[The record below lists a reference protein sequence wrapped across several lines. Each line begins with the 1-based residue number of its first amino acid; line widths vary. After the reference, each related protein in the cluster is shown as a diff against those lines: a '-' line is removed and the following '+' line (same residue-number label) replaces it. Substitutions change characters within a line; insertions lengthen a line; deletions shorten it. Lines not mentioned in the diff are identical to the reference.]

1 MQSPIRTGALF
12 VCMALGWLS
21 ASGAAQGKRSCEDIE
36 TFMRN
41 ATLTISRGDSGLM
54 DDGTVQHRV
63 FVHTKNES
71 YRDQQNRD
79 TWKANV
85 AAYELAK
92 ILQINIIP
100 PYVEIRH
107 AGTSASVAWGLDDV
121 MMDVGQLK
129 QRNVPPPDSEGWNRQ
144 MYLIQVF
151 DELVYIGGRAPTDT
165 LITRNWQAWII
176 GPSQAFR
183 PTASLQNPQNLVH
196 CDRKLLARM
205 RTLDKDVLTIK
216 LGNWLTKEE
225 IEALRARAAKIVE
238 FFDREI
244 AAKGEAAVLFDLDRS
259 GVCAF

>member
-1 MQSPIRTGALF
+1 MQSPIRAGVLF
-12 VCMALGWLS
+12 ACMALGWLS

-41 ATLTISRGDSGLM
+41 AKLTISRGESALM
-54 DDGTVQHRV
+54 DNGTLQHRV
-63 FVHTKNES
+63 FVHTENES
-71 YRDQQNRD
+71 YRDQENRD

-100 PYVEIRH
+100 PYVEI
-107 AGTSASVAWGLDDV
+107 AVNGTSASVSWGLDDV
-121 MMDVGQLK
+121 MMDVVQLK
-129 QRNVPPPDSEGWNRQ
+129 QRNIQPPDLEAWNRQ
-144 MYLIQVF
+144 MDVVQVF
-151 DELVYIGGRAPTDT
+151 DELVYGGRAPSDL
-165 LITRNWQAWII
+165 LITRDWQAWVI
-176 GPSQAFR
+176 GPSQGFR
-183 PTASLQNPQNLVH
+183 PNPNIRNPANLVK

-225 IEALRARAAKIVE
+225 IEALRARATKIVG

-244 AAKGEAAVLFDLDRS
+244 ATKGEAAVLFDLDRS
-259 GVCAF
+259 GVS